1 MTATTS
7 SSTIIGAHI
16 RILVPLLGIL
26 ASKHDGILLGEGR
39 IGRHHLPGGLEGGE
53 DGVVQV
59 GDVVAGGVGGDDE
72 TAGAG
77 ASAFGEVGGGFLIVV
92 GFDGVGGAALLL
104 RSSSGEGGTSSFLV
118 GGGGGGGGAAASRSE
133 GSGIGRGLLIG
144 RRVISREF
152 EGGEGSVDGGAAG
165 ERGRCRTGRLFG
177 GGFFVDRGGCGYRY
191 RGGCRSGSGSSF
203 LVGVVIIVIVHAG
216 RRRWWCWY

>member
-165 ERGRCRTGRLFG
+165 KGRCRTGS
-177 GGFFVDRGGCGYRY
+177 GFFDRGGCCGYHY
-191 RGGCRSGSGSSF
+191 RGGCYRSGGSF
-203 LVGVVIIVIVHAG
+203 LVGVVIVIVHAG